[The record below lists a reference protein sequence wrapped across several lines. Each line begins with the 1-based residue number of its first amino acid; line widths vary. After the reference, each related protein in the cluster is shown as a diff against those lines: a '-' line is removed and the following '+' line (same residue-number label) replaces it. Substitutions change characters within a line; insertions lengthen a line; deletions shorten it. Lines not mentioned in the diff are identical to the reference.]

1 MNTNNTAYQYT
12 LFTVKG
18 DSMDNGKRNSFEDGD
33 TVCTEQ
39 VETSGLAQ
47 AIQDAPGGY
56 WVIATDKGTL
66 LRQAVSCDHQCGIHL
81 KALNPGYEDIFIPLE
96 EVKAAYRVVKLQPKT
111 VYYN

>member
-33 TVCTEQ
+33 TVFTEQ

-47 AIQDAPGGY
+47 AI
-56 WVIATDKGTL
+56 
-66 LRQAVSCDHQCGIHL
+66 
-81 KALNPGYEDIFIPLE
+81 EDPMRHTPQG
-96 EVKAAYRVVKLQPKT
+96 AQPRV
-111 VYYN
+111 